1 MRAGRAVEPLTIGE
15 AVDHYAPDGSTVYIG
30 NFGAQLFALGHELI
44 RREVRDLEV
53 VIASGGILLDQ
64 MIGAGNLRSAVFAH
78 CWSPVGPSP
87 AHNFRRAAQGG
98 DRSTVFHEMSLGH
111 ITAAL
116 TGGAWD
122 VPFMAV
128 PGLPGT
134 GFVDED
140 WTNGYLGSTST
151 PFGDSAIVKSIRPDV
166 AFVHVD
172 TADFEGNG
180 LNRGPLGEVL
190 VAAQASQHV
199 VLVAE
204 DVVGDDSV
212 LAAGPTIPGLLV
224 DAVVRHPGA
233 VAPDGVVGR
242 YDRDVAA
249 YESYNRAARTR
260 EGFFTWLADLRFTES
275 MAHG

>member
-1 MRAGRAVEPLTIGE
+1 MTRPGAVEPLTLGE
-15 AVDHYAPDGSTVYIG
+15 AVDHYAPAGSTVYIG

-44 RREVRDLEV
+44 RREVCDLDV

-64 MIGAGNLRSAVFAH
+64 LIGAGTVRSAVFGH

-87 AHNFRRAAQGG
+87 AHNFRRAAQDGVG
-98 DRSTVFHEMSLGH
+98 TTAFHEMSLGH

-116 TGGAWD
+116 TGGAWG

-128 PGLPGT
+128 PGLAGT

-140 WTNGYLGSTST
+140 WSHGYLGEASTQ
-151 PFGDSAIVKSIRPDV
+151 FGHATIVRSIRPDV

-172 TADFEGNG
+172 TADFDGNG
-180 LNRGPLGEVL
+180 LIRGPLGEVL
-190 VAAQASQHV
+190 VAAQASRHV

-212 LAAGPTIPGLLV
+212 VAAGPTIPGLLV
-224 DAVVRHPGA
+224 DAVVHHPGA
-233 VAPDGVVGR
+233 VAPDGVIGR
-242 YDRDVAA
+242 YDRDVEG
-249 YESYNRAARTR
+249 YERYTQAARTP
-260 EGFFTWLADLRFTES
+260 EGFAAWVDEIRVGSTVHA
-275 MAHG
+275 